1 MTTPGV
7 RAEKVITDVL
17 AEHELPYSRY
27 QGAHGGLPGLIVE
40 LPGDRKLK
48 TNTLLTIGEHSVRV
62 EAFVCRKPD
71 ENHEAVY
78 RFLLKRNRRLYGV
91 AYTLDNIGDIYLI
104 GRIALEA
111 VSAEEIDRV
120 LGQVLEAVNNDF
132 NTLLELGFAS
142 SIRKEWAWRVA
153 RGESLK
159 NLSAFRHLVEGADG
173 ADGREDGRGE
183 GRGDGHGGG
192 DNGSANAHPD
202 ATGP

>member
-1 MTTPGV
+1 MTSGDPRQAGQRV
-7 RAEKVITDVL
+7 RREIEQTLV
-17 AEHELPYSRY
+17 EHGLNFTSYE
-27 QGAHGGLPGLIVE
+27 GAHGGLPGVIVE
-40 LPGDRKLK
+40 LPGERKLI
-48 TNTLLTIGEHSVRV
+48 TNTLLSIGEHSVRV
-62 EAFVCRKPD
+62 ESFVCRRPD

-104 GRIALEA
+104 GRIAIDL
-111 VSAEEIDRV
+111 VNSDEIDRL

-159 NLSAFRHLVEGADG
+159 NLKAFQHLIDQTTEDDG
-173 ADGREDGRGE
+173 AGDAGE
-183 GRGDGHGGG
+183 
-192 DNGSANAHPD
+192 PV
-202 ATGP
+202 